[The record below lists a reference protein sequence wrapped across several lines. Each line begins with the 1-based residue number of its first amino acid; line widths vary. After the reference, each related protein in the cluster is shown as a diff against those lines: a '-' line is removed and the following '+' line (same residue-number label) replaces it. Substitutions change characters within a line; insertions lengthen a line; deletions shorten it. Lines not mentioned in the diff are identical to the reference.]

1 MSRRDIISA
10 KQLPIQKKKG
20 CWSCYLSTYQRR
32 RIIAYSCNLIT
43 LSATV
48 NPGFIE
54 KGMFECEISLLNK
67 VSLHQFLQG

>member
-10 KQLPIQKKKG
+10 KQLPIQKKKDVG
-20 CWSCYLSTYQRR
+20 RAISVPTYQRR

-54 KGMFECEISLLNK
+54 KVCLNVK
-67 VSLHQFLQG
+67 LVY